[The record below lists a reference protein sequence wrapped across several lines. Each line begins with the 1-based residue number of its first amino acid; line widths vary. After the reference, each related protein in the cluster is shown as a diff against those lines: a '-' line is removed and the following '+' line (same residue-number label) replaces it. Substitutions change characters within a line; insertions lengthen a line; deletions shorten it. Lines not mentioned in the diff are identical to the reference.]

1 MMRSRPVGFTSA
13 GDRLMRRSA
22 FWRAFLPI
30 CQVAVIAFAVWFFYS
45 RA

>member
-1 MMRSRPVGFTSA
+1 MMRPRPVSFTGA
-13 GDRLMRRSA
+13 GDRLMRRSP

-30 CQVAVIAFAVWFFYS
+30 CQVAAIAFAAWFFYS